1 MPGSSGGHRVR
12 MPASGLLHVPPDP
25 TALPLLPLL
34 LSLCLSVCLP
44 DRHQASALCRPLA
57 MAFPFTV
64 PQKSP
69 EALPQAHTFP
79 LELWTLPPLCSGTE
93 KMLRP
98 AGTLA
103 LPSPAWPSPSQ
114 AFLHGCPCAPCLLL
128 CTRPVSRVSSLLSL
142 GLTLAPW
149 LHSSILCAL
158 PRPSLRIVRST
169 QHAPSPG
176 VQPLTAQMAPSSLM
190 TAPGQTESQV
200 VPWKLARGRVQ
211 GQTRAEEA
219 VKMSCVTKGTWSQ
232 DC

>member
-1 MPGSSGGHRVR
+1 MPGSSGGHTVR

-142 GLTLAPW
+142 GLTLAPLASFLNPLCPAQAEPEDRAVHTARTLSW
-149 LHSSILCAL
+149 SSAPNCPDGTLFSNDS
-158 PRPSLRIVRST
+158 PRADREPSGTMGGCPREGARS
-169 QHAPSPG
+169 
-176 VQPLTAQMAPSSLM
+176 
-190 TAPGQTESQV
+190 
-200 VPWKLARGRVQ
+200 
-211 GQTRAEEA
+211 
-219 VKMSCVTKGTWSQ
+219 
-232 DC
+232 D